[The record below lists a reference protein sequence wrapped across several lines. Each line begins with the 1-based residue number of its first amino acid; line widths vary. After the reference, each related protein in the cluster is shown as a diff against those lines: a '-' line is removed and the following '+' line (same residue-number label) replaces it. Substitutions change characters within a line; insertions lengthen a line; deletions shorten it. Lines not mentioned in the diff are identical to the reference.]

1 MNDKNKWYSFS
12 ASSKIKDSTHNSH
25 VYHFV
30 KRVHSLRIFQIIA
43 GICQILLGLSVIT
56 VSVLGLIKPL
66 WVSVVLSMIGSVTTM
81 IGLYL
86 VYIMTTNSDNH
97 NSLIRSAI
105 RRVMKARN

>member
-1 MNDKNKWYSFS
+1 MNNKKSWFTFS
-12 ASSKIKDSTHNSH
+12 ASSKIKDSTQKSH

-30 KRVHSLRIFQIIA
+30 KRAHSLRILQIIA
-43 GICQILLGLSVIT
+43 GICEVLLGLSVIT
-56 VSVLGLIKPL
+56 VSVLGLIELL

-86 VYIMTTNSDNH
+86 VYIMATNSDNH